1 MAKSL
6 LKKPEQ
12 IPWICI
18 VGPTASGKTELSLRI
33 AERLEKIELIYA
45 DSMAVY
51 KYLDVGTAKPE
62 PEERAKVAHHLID
75 FLEPDKKWSAFDFQ
89 KSASALHR
97 EILSRGRIPV
107 VVGGTPFYL
116 STLKNEASLPY
127 VAPDSRMRIILDR
140 MSAPQLFALLRE
152 VDPQRAQKIGKT
164 DKKRLMRALEIFITT
179 GKAPSSL
186 LTRRKSGNE
195 KQLVMVGIKLDK
207 NIVKKRIRE
216 RIEKMFSKGLVEETH
231 RVLSMG
237 YPPEAPALSNF
248 TYRPVVA
255 LLQGKISTRE
265 AFQKIEGGTLSLLKR
280 QLTWFRKEP
289 ILWLEKDEAFA
300 YLVEYLK
307 NILQEVENL
316 EPR

>member
-62 PEERAKVAHHLID
+62 PEERAKVPHHLID

-116 STLKNEASLPY
+116 STLKNEASLPH
-127 VAPDSRMRIILDR
+127 VAPDSRIRVILDQ
-140 MSAPQLFALLRE
+140 MSAPHLFALLRE

-179 GKAPSSL
+179 GRVPSSFL
-186 LTRRKSGNE
+186 KRRKRGSG
-195 KQLVMVGIKLDK
+195 KQLMMVGIKLDK

-216 RIEKMFSKGLVEETH
+216 RIEKMFSEGLVEETH

-237 YPPEAPALSNF
+237 YPPEAPALNNF

-255 LLQGKISTRE
+255 LLQGKINTRE
-265 AFQKIEGGTLSLLKR
+265 AFQKIEEGTLSLLKR

-289 ILWLEKDEAFA
+289 ILWLEKDEALA

-307 NILQEVENL
+307 NILREVENL
-316 EPR
+316 ESR